1 MIEVKI
7 SLKIT
12 GKIFFLEYRMSKEHA
27 HDNNKK
33 KLKHS

>member
-1 MIEVKI
+1 MIDVKI

-12 GKIFFLEYRMSKEHA
+12 GKIFFLEYLISKEHA

-33 KLKHS
+33 KLKPS